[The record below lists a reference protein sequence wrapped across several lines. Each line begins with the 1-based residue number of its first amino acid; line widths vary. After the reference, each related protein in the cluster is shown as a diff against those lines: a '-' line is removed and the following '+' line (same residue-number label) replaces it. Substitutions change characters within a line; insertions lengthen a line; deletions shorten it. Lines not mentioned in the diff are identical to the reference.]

1 MIALYL
7 VIAGIIVCLCL
18 SAFFSASEMAYSS
31 CNSVRLESIKDD
43 KGKGWKKAATAMKIV
58 ENFDQ
63 ALSAI
68 LIGNNLVNIAASS
81 MSSVLVIIVMTAAG
95 LNPDNYGWLSTLVIT
110 ILVII
115 FGETMPKISAKRNA
129 TKIAMRNAPFVNFL
143 MVVFKPIIWLVVKT
157 IALITKPLKGEEDA
171 NQEESVEELQSII
184 ETAED
189 EGIID
194 EDDSNLMQAAI
205 DFADK
210 SAMDVMTARVDV
222 CAIDIEDSWKDIKK
236 TIDGSIYSRLPV
248 YEGTIDNVIGI
259 LHLNKLFKTLANIEE
274 QGKASCNEKTSC
286 EGKAV
291 DDEATEGSTD
301 EEAPIDI
308 RTLLM
313 PPCYVYKTMKLPK
326 VLNQLKGAKQ
336 HLAIVTDEY
345 SGTLGVVSMEDVLEQ
360 IVGEIY
366 DETDVVEPEL
376 VKHNDTEF
384 EVDGGMPVDDLLE
397 LAGINEDDFD
407 ADSNTVG
414 GWTIESIGSFPNEGD
429 SFTYRNMTIKVL
441 KMDGMRVEK
450 VMVKIDPKAEEE

>member
-31 CNSVRLESIKDD
+31 CNSMRLESIKDD

-143 MVVFKPIIWLVVKT
+143 MIVFKPIIWIVVKT

-222 CAIDIEDSWKDIKK
+222 CAIDVEDSWKDIKA
-236 TIDGSIYSRLPV
+236 TIDSSIYSRIPV

-274 QGKASCNEKTSC
+274 QGKAI
-286 EGKAV
+286 
-291 DDEATEGSTD
+291 DE

-384 EVDGGMPVDDLLE
+384 EVDGGMPVADLLE

>member
-31 CNSVRLESIKDD
+31 CNSMRLESIKDD

-143 MVVFKPIIWLVVKT
+143 MIVFKPIIWIVVKT

-222 CAIDIEDSWKDIKK
+222 CAIDIEDSWKDIKA
-236 TIDGSIYSRLPV
+236 TIDSSIYSRIPV

-274 QGKASCNEKTSC
+274 QGKAI
-286 EGKAV
+286 
-291 DDEATEGSTD
+291 DE

-313 PPCYVYKTMKLPK
+313 PPCYVYKTMKLPN

-384 EVDGGMPVDDLLE
+384 EVDGGMPVSDLLE

-450 VMVKIDPKAEEE
+450 VMVKIDPKVEEE

>member
-7 VIAGIIVCLCL
+7 VMAGIIVCLCL

-31 CNSVRLESIKDD
+31 CNSMRLESIKDD

-143 MVVFKPIIWLVVKT
+143 MIVFKPIIWIVVKT
-157 IALITKPLKGEEDA
+157 IALITKPLKGEQDA

-222 CAIDIEDSWKDIKK
+222 CAIDIEDSWKDIKA
-236 TIDGSIYSRLPV
+236 TIDSSIYSRIPV

-274 QGKASCNEKTSC
+274 QGKAI
-286 EGKAV
+286 
-291 DDEATEGSTD
+291 DE

-384 EVDGGMPVDDLLE
+384 EVDGGMPVSDLLE

-450 VMVKIDPKAEEE
+450 VMVKIDPKVEEE

>member
-31 CNSVRLESIKDD
+31 CNSMRLESIKDD
-43 KGKGWKKAATAMKIV
+43 KGKGWKKAATALKIV

-143 MVVFKPIIWLVVKT
+143 MIVFKPIIWIVVKT
-157 IALITKPLKGEEDA
+157 IALITKPLKGEQDA

-222 CAIDIEDSWKDIKK
+222 CAIDIEDSWKDIKA
-236 TIDGSIYSRLPV
+236 TIDSSIYSRIPV

-274 QGKASCNEKTSC
+274 QGKAI
-286 EGKAV
+286 
-291 DDEATEGSTD
+291 DE

-384 EVDGGMPVDDLLE
+384 EVDGGMPVADLLE

-450 VMVKIDPKAEEE
+450 VMVKIDPKVEEE

>member
-7 VIAGIIVCLCL
+7 VIAGIIACLCL

-143 MVVFKPIIWLVVKT
+143 MIVFKPIIWIVVKT
-157 IALITKPLKGEEDA
+157 IALITKPLKGEQDA

-222 CAIDIEDSWKDIKK
+222 CAIDIEDSWKDIKA
-236 TIDGSIYSRLPV
+236 TIDSSIYSRIPV

-274 QGKASCNEKTSC
+274 QGKAI
-286 EGKAV
+286 
-291 DDEATEGSTD
+291 DE

-384 EVDGGMPVDDLLE
+384 EVDGGMPVVDLLE

-450 VMVKIDPKAEEE
+450 VMVKIDPKIEEE

>member
-31 CNSVRLESIKDD
+31 CNSMRLESIKDD

-143 MVVFKPIIWLVVKT
+143 MIVFKPIIWIVVKT

-222 CAIDIEDSWKDIKK
+222 CAIDIEDSWKDIKA
-236 TIDGSIYSRLPV
+236 TIDSSIYSRLPV

-274 QGKASCNEKTSC
+274 QGKAI
-286 EGKAV
+286 
-291 DDEATEGSTD
+291 DE

-384 EVDGGMPVDDLLE
+384 EVDGGMPVSDLLE

-450 VMVKIDPKAEEE
+450 VMVKIDPKVEEE

>member
-31 CNSVRLESIKDD
+31 CNSMRLESIKDD

-143 MVVFKPIIWLVVKT
+143 MIVFKPIIWIVVKT
-157 IALITKPLKGEEDA
+157 IALITKPLKGEQDA

-222 CAIDIEDSWKDIKK
+222 CAIDIEDSWKDIKA
-236 TIDGSIYSRLPV
+236 TIDSSIYSRIPV

-274 QGKASCNEKTSC
+274 QGKAIDEK
-286 EGKAV
+286 
-291 DDEATEGSTD
+291 
-301 EEAPIDI
+301 EAPIDI

-384 EVDGGMPVDDLLE
+384 EVDGGMPVADLLE

>member
-31 CNSVRLESIKDD
+31 CNSMRLESIKDD

-143 MVVFKPIIWLVVKT
+143 MIVFKPIIWIVVKT

-222 CAIDIEDSWKDIKK
+222 CAIDIEDSWKDIKA
-236 TIDGSIYSRLPV
+236 TIDSSIYSRIPV

-274 QGKASCNEKTSC
+274 QGKAI
-286 EGKAV
+286 
-291 DDEATEGSTD
+291 DE

-384 EVDGGMPVDDLLE
+384 EVDGGMPVSDLLE

-450 VMVKIDPKAEEE
+450 VMVKIDPKAEEG

>member
-7 VIAGIIVCLCL
+7 VTAGIIVCLCL

-31 CNSVRLESIKDD
+31 CNSMRLESIKDD

-143 MVVFKPIIWLVVKT
+143 MIVFKPIIWIVVKT

-222 CAIDIEDSWKDIKK
+222 CAIDIEDSWKDIKA
-236 TIDGSIYSRLPV
+236 TIDSSIYSRIPV

-274 QGKASCNEKTSC
+274 QGKAI
-286 EGKAV
+286 
-291 DDEATEGSTD
+291 DE

-313 PPCYVYKTMKLPK
+313 PPCYIYKTMKLPK

-384 EVDGGMPVDDLLE
+384 EVDGGMPVSDLLE

-450 VMVKIDPKAEEE
+450 VMVKIDPKVEEE

>member
-31 CNSVRLESIKDD
+31 CNSMRLESIKDD

-81 MSSVLVIIVMTAAG
+81 MSSVLVIIVMTAEG

-143 MVVFKPIIWLVVKT
+143 MIVFKPIIWIVVKT

-222 CAIDIEDSWKDIKK
+222 CAIDIEDSWKDIKA
-236 TIDGSIYSRLPV
+236 TIDSSIYSRIPV

-274 QGKASCNEKTSC
+274 QGKAI
-286 EGKAV
+286 
-291 DDEATEGSTD
+291 DE

-313 PPCYVYKTMKLPK
+313 PPCYIYKTMKLPK

-384 EVDGGMPVDDLLE
+384 EVDGGMPVADLLE

-450 VMVKIDPKAEEE
+450 VMVKIDPKVEEE

>member
-31 CNSVRLESIKDD
+31 CNSMRLESIKDD

-143 MVVFKPIIWLVVKT
+143 MIVFKPIIWIVVKT
-157 IALITKPLKGEEDA
+157 IALITKPLKGEQDA

-222 CAIDIEDSWKDIKK
+222 CAIDIEDSWKDIKA
-236 TIDGSIYSRLPV
+236 TIDSSIYSRIPV

-274 QGKASCNEKTSC
+274 QGKAI
-286 EGKAV
+286 
-291 DDEATEGSTD
+291 DE

-313 PPCYVYKTMKLPK
+313 PPCYIYKTMKLPK

-345 SGTLGVVSMEDVLEQ
+345 SGTLGVVSMENVLEQ

-384 EVDGGMPVDDLLE
+384 EVDGGMPVADLLE

>member
-31 CNSVRLESIKDD
+31 CNSMRLESIKDD

-143 MVVFKPIIWLVVKT
+143 MIVFKPIIWIVVKT

-222 CAIDIEDSWKDIKK
+222 CAIDIEDSWKDIKA
-236 TIDGSIYSRLPV
+236 TIDSSIYSRLPV
-248 YEGTIDNVIGI
+248 YEGTIDNVVGI

-274 QGKASCNEKTSC
+274 QGKAI
-286 EGKAV
+286 
-291 DDEATEGSTD
+291 DE

-384 EVDGGMPVDDLLE
+384 EVDGGMPVADLLE

-450 VMVKIDPKAEEE
+450 VMVKIDPKVEEE

>member
-31 CNSVRLESIKDD
+31 CNSMRLESIKDD

-143 MVVFKPIIWLVVKT
+143 MIVFKPIIWIVVKT
-157 IALITKPLKGEEDA
+157 IALITKPLKGEQDA

-222 CAIDIEDSWKDIKK
+222 CAIDIEDSWKDIKA
-236 TIDGSIYSRLPV
+236 TIDSSIYSRIPV

-274 QGKASCNEKTSC
+274 QGKAI
-286 EGKAV
+286 
-291 DDEATEGSTD
+291 DE

-366 DETDVVEPEL
+366 DETGVVEPEL

-384 EVDGGMPVDDLLE
+384 EVDGGMPVADLLE

>member
-18 SAFFSASEMAYSS
+18 STFFSASEMAYSS
-31 CNSVRLESIKDD
+31 CNSMRLESIKDD

-143 MVVFKPIIWLVVKT
+143 MIVFKPIIWIVVKT

-222 CAIDIEDSWKDIKK
+222 CAIDIEDSWKDIKA
-236 TIDGSIYSRLPV
+236 TIDSSIYSRIPV

-274 QGKASCNEKTSC
+274 QGKAI
-286 EGKAV
+286 
-291 DDEATEGSTD
+291 DE

-384 EVDGGMPVDDLLE
+384 EVDGGMPVADLLE

>member
-7 VIAGIIVCLCL
+7 VIAGIIACLCL

-31 CNSVRLESIKDD
+31 CNSMRLESIKDD

-143 MVVFKPIIWLVVKT
+143 MIVFKPIIWIVVRT
-157 IALITKPLKGEEDA
+157 IALITKPLKGEQDA

-222 CAIDIEDSWKDIKK
+222 CAIDIEDSWKDIKA
-236 TIDGSIYSRLPV
+236 TIDSSIYSRIPV

-274 QGKASCNEKTSC
+274 QGKAI
-286 EGKAV
+286 
-291 DDEATEGSTD
+291 DE

-384 EVDGGMPVDDLLE
+384 EVDGGMPVADLLE

>member
-31 CNSVRLESIKDD
+31 CNSMRLESIKDD

-143 MVVFKPIIWLVVKT
+143 MIVFKPIIWIVVKT

-222 CAIDIEDSWKDIKK
+222 CAIDIEDSWKDIKE
-236 TIDGSIYSRLPV
+236 TIDTSIYSRIPV

-274 QGKASCNEKTSC
+274 QGKAI
-286 EGKAV
+286 
-291 DDEATEGSTD
+291 DE

-384 EVDGGMPVDDLLE
+384 EVDGGMPVSDLLE

>member
-31 CNSVRLESIKDD
+31 CNSMRLESIKDD

-143 MVVFKPIIWLVVKT
+143 MIVFKPIIWIVVKT
-157 IALITKPLKGEEDA
+157 IALITKPLKGEQDA

-222 CAIDIEDSWKDIKK
+222 CAIDIEDSWKDIKA
-236 TIDGSIYSRLPV
+236 TIDSSIYSRIPV

-274 QGKASCNEKTSC
+274 QGKAI
-286 EGKAV
+286 
-291 DDEATEGSTD
+291 D
-301 EEAPIDI
+301 EEDAPIDI

-384 EVDGGMPVDDLLE
+384 EVDGGMPVSDLLE

>member
-18 SAFFSASEMAYSS
+18 SAFFSSSEMAYSS
-31 CNSVRLESIKDD
+31 CNSMRLESIKDD

-143 MVVFKPIIWLVVKT
+143 MIVFKPIIWIVVKT
-157 IALITKPLKGEEDA
+157 IALITKPLKGEQDA

-222 CAIDIEDSWKDIKK
+222 CAIDIEDSWKDIKA
-236 TIDGSIYSRLPV
+236 TIDSSIYSRIPV

-274 QGKASCNEKTSC
+274 QGKAID
-286 EGKAV
+286 G
-291 DDEATEGSTD
+291 

-384 EVDGGMPVDDLLE
+384 EVDGGMPVADLLE

-450 VMVKIDPKAEEE
+450 VMVKIDPKVEEE

>member
-31 CNSVRLESIKDD
+31 CNSMRLESIKDD

-143 MVVFKPIIWLVVKT
+143 MIVFKPIIWIVVKT

-222 CAIDIEDSWKDIKK
+222 CAIDIEDSWKDIKA
-236 TIDGSIYSRLPV
+236 TIDSSIYSRIPV

-274 QGKASCNEKTSC
+274 KGKAI
-286 EGKAV
+286 
-291 DDEATEGSTD
+291 DE

-384 EVDGGMPVDDLLE
+384 EVDGGMPVADLLE

>member
-31 CNSVRLESIKDD
+31 CNAVRLESIKDD
-43 KGKGWKKAATAMKIV
+43 KGKGWKKASTAMKIV

-110 ILVII
+110 VLVII
-115 FGETMPKISAKRNA
+115 FGETMPKITAKRNA

-143 MVVFKPIIWLVVKT
+143 MVLFKPIIWLVVKT
-157 IALITKPLKGEEDA
+157 IAFITKPLKGEEDA

-222 CAIDIEDSWKDIKK
+222 YAIDIEDSWEDVKK
-236 TIDGSIYSRLPV
+236 TVDASIYSRLPV
-248 YEGTIDNVIGI
+248 YEGTIDNIIGI

-274 QGKASCNEKTSC
+274 QGRAI
-286 EGKAV
+286 
-291 DDEATEGSTD
+291 DE

-384 EVDGGMPVDDLLE
+384 EVDGGMPVADLLE
-397 LAGINEDDFD
+397 LAGINENDFE

-450 VMVKIDPKAEEE
+450 VMVKIDPRVEEE

>member
-31 CNSVRLESIKDD
+31 CNSMRLESIKDD

-143 MVVFKPIIWLVVKT
+143 MIVFKPIIWIVVKT
-157 IALITKPLKGEEDA
+157 IALITKPLKGEQDA

-222 CAIDIEDSWKDIKK
+222 CAIDIEDSWKDIKA
-236 TIDGSIYSRLPV
+236 TIDSSIYSRIPV

-274 QGKASCNEKTSC
+274 QGKAI
-286 EGKAV
+286 
-291 DDEATEGSTD
+291 DE

-384 EVDGGMPVDDLLE
+384 EVDGGMPVADLLE

-450 VMVKIDPKAEEE
+450 VMVKIDPKAGEE

>member
-31 CNSVRLESIKDD
+31 CNAVRLESIKDD
-43 KGKGWKKAATAMKIV
+43 KGKGWKKASTAMKIV

-95 LNPDNYGWLSTLVIT
+95 LNPDSYGWLSTLVIT
-110 ILVII
+110 VLVII
-115 FGETMPKISAKRNA
+115 FGETMPKITAKRNA
-129 TKIAMRNAPFVNFL
+129 TRIAMRNAPFVNFL
-143 MVVFKPIIWLVVKT
+143 MVLFKPIIWLVVKT

-222 CAIDIEDSWKDIKK
+222 YAIDIEDSWEDIKK
-236 TIDGSIYSRLPV
+236 TVDASIYSRLPV
-248 YEGTIDNVIGI
+248 YEGTIDNIIGI

-274 QGKASCNEKTSC
+274 QGRAI
-286 EGKAV
+286 
-291 DDEATEGSTD
+291 DE

-384 EVDGGMPVDDLLE
+384 EVDGGMPVADLLE
-397 LAGINEDDFD
+397 LAGINENDFE

>member
-31 CNSVRLESIKDD
+31 CNSMRLESIKDD

-143 MVVFKPIIWLVVKT
+143 MIVFKPIIWIVVKT
-157 IALITKPLKGEEDA
+157 IALITKPLKGEQDA

-222 CAIDIEDSWKDIKK
+222 CAIDIEDSWKDIKA
-236 TIDGSIYSRLPV
+236 TIDSSIYSRIPV

-274 QGKASCNEKTSC
+274 QGKAI
-286 EGKAV
+286 
-291 DDEATEGSTD
+291 DE

-384 EVDGGMPVDDLLE
+384 EVDGGMPVADLLE

>member
-31 CNSVRLESIKDD
+31 CNSMRLESIKDD

-143 MVVFKPIIWLVVKT
+143 MIVFKPIIWIVVKT

-222 CAIDIEDSWKDIKK
+222 CAIDIEDSWKDIKA
-236 TIDGSIYSRLPV
+236 TIDSSIYSRIPV

-274 QGKASCNEKTSC
+274 QGKAI
-286 EGKAV
+286 
-291 DDEATEGSTD
+291 DE

-384 EVDGGMPVDDLLE
+384 EVDGGMPVADLLE

-450 VMVKIDPKAEEE
+450 VMVKIDPKVEEE

>member
-31 CNSVRLESIKDD
+31 CNSMRLESIKDD

-143 MVVFKPIIWLVVKT
+143 MIVFKPIIWIVVKT
-157 IALITKPLKGEEDA
+157 IALITKPLKGEQDA

-222 CAIDIEDSWKDIKK
+222 CAIDIEDSWKDIKA
-236 TIDGSIYSRLPV
+236 TIDSSIYSRIPV

-274 QGKASCNEKTSC
+274 QGKAI
-286 EGKAV
+286 
-291 DDEATEGSTD
+291 DE

-397 LAGINEDDFD
+397 LAGISESDFE

>member
-31 CNSVRLESIKDD
+31 CNSMRLESIKDD

-143 MVVFKPIIWLVVKT
+143 MIVFKPIIWIVVKT
-157 IALITKPLKGEEDA
+157 IALITKPLKGEQDA

-222 CAIDIEDSWKDIKK
+222 CAIDIEDSWKDIKA
-236 TIDGSIYSRLPV
+236 TIDSSIYSRIPV
-248 YEGTIDNVIGI
+248 YEGTIDNVVGI

-274 QGKASCNEKTSC
+274 QGKAI
-286 EGKAV
+286 
-291 DDEATEGSTD
+291 DE

-384 EVDGGMPVDDLLE
+384 EVDGGMPVADLLE

-429 SFTYRNMTIKVL
+429 SFKYRNMTIKVL

-450 VMVKIDPKAEEE
+450 VMVKIDPKVEEE

>member
-31 CNSVRLESIKDD
+31 CNSMRLESIKDD

-143 MVVFKPIIWLVVKT
+143 MIVFKPIIWIVVKT

-222 CAIDIEDSWKDIKK
+222 CAIDIEDSWKDIKA
-236 TIDGSIYSRLPV
+236 TIDSSIYSRLPV

-274 QGKASCNEKTSC
+274 QGKAI
-286 EGKAV
+286 
-291 DDEATEGSTD
+291 DE

-384 EVDGGMPVDDLLE
+384 EVDGGMPVSDLLE

>member
-31 CNSVRLESIKDD
+31 CNSMRLESIKDD

-143 MVVFKPIIWLVVKT
+143 MIVFKPIIWIVVKT
-157 IALITKPLKGEEDA
+157 IALITKPLKGEQDA

-222 CAIDIEDSWKDIKK
+222 CAIDIEDSWKDIKA
-236 TIDGSIYSRLPV
+236 TIDSSIYSRIPV

-274 QGKASCNEKTSC
+274 QGKAI
-286 EGKAV
+286 
-291 DDEATEGSTD
+291 DE

-384 EVDGGMPVDDLLE
+384 EVDGGMPVSDLLE

-450 VMVKIDPKAEEE
+450 VMVKIDPKVEEE

>member
-31 CNSVRLESIKDD
+31 CNSMRLESIKDD

-143 MVVFKPIIWLVVKT
+143 MIVFKPIIWIVVKT

-222 CAIDIEDSWKDIKK
+222 CAIDIEDSWKDIKA
-236 TIDGSIYSRLPV
+236 TIDSSIYSRLPV

-274 QGKASCNEKTSC
+274 QGKAI
-286 EGKAV
+286 
-291 DDEATEGSTD
+291 DE

-384 EVDGGMPVDDLLE
+384 EVDGGMPVADLLE

-450 VMVKIDPKAEEE
+450 VMVKLEPKDEDR

>member
-31 CNSVRLESIKDD
+31 CNSMRLESIKDD

-143 MVVFKPIIWLVVKT
+143 MIVFKPIIWIVVKT

-222 CAIDIEDSWKDIKK
+222 CAIDIEDSWKDIKA
-236 TIDGSIYSRLPV
+236 TIDSSIYSRIPV

-274 QGKASCNEKTSC
+274 QGKAI
-286 EGKAV
+286 
-291 DDEATEGSTD
+291 DE

-313 PPCYVYKTMKLPK
+313 PPCYIYKTMKLPK

-384 EVDGGMPVDDLLE
+384 EVDGGMPVADLLE

>member
-31 CNSVRLESIKDD
+31 CNSMRLESIKDD

-143 MVVFKPIIWLVVKT
+143 MIVFKPIIWIVVKT
-157 IALITKPLKGEEDA
+157 IALITKPLKGEQDA

-222 CAIDIEDSWKDIKK
+222 CAIDIEDSWKDIKA
-236 TIDGSIYSRLPV
+236 TIDSSIYSRLPV
-248 YEGTIDNVIGI
+248 YEGTIDNVVGI

-274 QGKASCNEKTSC
+274 QGKAI
-286 EGKAV
+286 
-291 DDEATEGSTD
+291 DE

-384 EVDGGMPVDDLLE
+384 EVDGGMPVADLLE

-450 VMVKIDPKAEEE
+450 VIVKIDPKAEEE

>member
-31 CNSVRLESIKDD
+31 CNSMRLESIKDD

-143 MVVFKPIIWLVVKT
+143 MIVFKPIIWIVVKT
-157 IALITKPLKGEEDA
+157 IALITKPLKGEQDA

-222 CAIDIEDSWKDIKK
+222 CAIDIEDSWKDIKA
-236 TIDGSIYSRLPV
+236 TIDSSIYSRIPV

-274 QGKASCNEKTSC
+274 QGKAI
-286 EGKAV
+286 
-291 DDEATEGSTD
+291 DE

-384 EVDGGMPVDDLLE
+384 EVDGGMPVADLLE
-397 LAGINEDDFD
+397 LADINEDDFD

>member
-31 CNSVRLESIKDD
+31 CNSMRLESIKDD

-81 MSSVLVIIVMTAAG
+81 MSSVLMIIVMTAAG

-143 MVVFKPIIWLVVKT
+143 MIVFKPIIWIVVKT

-222 CAIDIEDSWKDIKK
+222 CAIDIEDSWKDTKA
-236 TIDGSIYSRLPV
+236 TIDSSIYSRIPV

-274 QGKASCNEKTSC
+274 QGKAI
-286 EGKAV
+286 
-291 DDEATEGSTD
+291 DE

-384 EVDGGMPVDDLLE
+384 EVDGGMPVADLLE

-450 VMVKIDPKAEEE
+450 VMVKIDPKVEEE

>member
-31 CNSVRLESIKDD
+31 CNSMRLESIKDD

-68 LIGNNLVNIAASS
+68 LIGNNLVNITASS

-143 MVVFKPIIWLVVKT
+143 MIVFKPIIWLVVKT

-222 CAIDIEDSWKDIKK
+222 CAIDIEDSWKDIKA
-236 TIDGSIYSRLPV
+236 TIDSSIYSRIPV

-259 LHLNKLFKTLANIEE
+259 LHLNKLFKTLSNIEE
-274 QGKASCNEKTSC
+274 QGKAI
-286 EGKAV
+286 
-291 DDEATEGSTD
+291 DE

-384 EVDGGMPVDDLLE
+384 EVDGGMPVADLLE

>member
-31 CNSVRLESIKDD
+31 CNSMRLESIKDD

-95 LNPDNYGWLSTLVIT
+95 LNPDNYGWISTLVIT

-143 MVVFKPIIWLVVKT
+143 MIVFKPIIWIVVKT
-157 IALITKPLKGEEDA
+157 IALITKPLKGEQDA

-222 CAIDIEDSWKDIKK
+222 CAIDIEDSWKDIKA
-236 TIDGSIYSRLPV
+236 TIDSSIYSRIPV

-274 QGKASCNEKTSC
+274 QGKAI
-286 EGKAV
+286 
-291 DDEATEGSTD
+291 DE

-313 PPCYVYKTMKLPK
+313 PPCYIYKTMKLPK

-384 EVDGGMPVDDLLE
+384 EVDGGMPVADLLE